1 MLSQDADWRTDFC
14 AGARAWIYLKV
25 WSFDSLILLTMA
37 RQNQNNGRDR
47 KRVVVVVLLVAA
59 ALVLFTGINRR
70 RGGTP
75 VRAEK
80 VARQEIASVISTNG
94 KIEPINSF
102 EAHAPA
108 PATVN
113 KVLVAEGDHVK
124 AGQLLVQLDDA
135 EARAQAARA
144 MAQLRSAE
152 AAIHAIKEGG
162 TQEEVMTSRSDLIK
176 AQAER
181 DDAQRNLQA
190 LQKLRQNG
198 AASPAEV
205 EAAQNRMKKAETDV
219 QLLQSKLNARFS
231 SPEVAKVEASAAEA
245 RAAYAAAQELLHHS
259 NVTAP
264 FAGTVYQLPVKRGS
278 YVNGGE
284 LLVQVA
290 NLEKVRVRAFVD
302 EPEIGRL
309 AKGQKVEIKWDA
321 TPGRAWEGTLT
332 RVPTSVTMVG
342 TRTVGEITSEI
353 DNADR
358 KLLPNVN
365 VNVSII
371 AARHDNTLT
380 VSREAVH
387 DFDGKRYIYK
397 IANDKIEA
405 LEVQTGLSSLTR
417 VEVVKGIPE
426 GALIALGA
434 INAQPLRNGMDVKV
448 VER

>member
-1 MLSQDADWRTDFC
+1 
-14 AGARAWIYLKV
+14 
-25 WSFDSLILLTMA
+25 
-37 RQNQNNGRDR
+37 
-47 KRVVVVVLLVAA
+47 
-59 ALVLFTGINRR
+59 
-70 RGGTP
+70 
-75 VRAEK
+75 
-80 VARQEIASVISTNG
+80 
-94 KIEPINSF
+94 
-102 EAHAPA
+102 
-108 PATVN
+108 
-113 KVLVAEGDHVK
+113 VK
-124 AGQLLVQLDDA
+124 AGQLLVKLDDA

-144 MAQLRSAE
+144 LSQLRSAE
-152 AAIHAIKEGG
+152 AALSGIKAGG
-162 TQEEVMTSRSDLIK
+162 TQEEVLTERSDLIK

-181 DDAQRNLQA
+181 DDAQRNLKA
-190 LQKLRQNG
+190 IQKLQQNG

-205 EAAQNRMKKAETDV
+205 EAAQNRQKKAEADV
-219 QLLQSKLNARFS
+219 QLLQAKLNGRFS
-231 SPEVAKVEASAAEA
+231 SPEVAKVEAAAAEA

-264 FAGTVYQLPVKRGS
+264 FSGTVYQLPVKPGS

-321 TPGRAWEGTLT
+321 TPGRTWEGTLT

-365 VNVSII
+365 VNVAII
-371 AARHDNTLT
+371 SARHDNALT

-387 DFDGKRYIYK
+387 DFEGKRYLYK
-397 IANDKIEA
+397 IDDAKIQA
-405 LEVQTGLSSLTR
+405 QEVQIGLSSLTR

-434 INAQPLRNGMDVKV
+434 TNAQPLRNGMDVKV

>member
-1 MLSQDADWRTDFC
+1 
-14 AGARAWIYLKV
+14 
-25 WSFDSLILLTMA
+25 
-37 RQNQNNGRDR
+37 
-47 KRVVVVVLLVAA
+47 VVVVALVVAA
-59 ALVLFTGINRR
+59 LLLFTGINRR
-70 RGGTP
+70 RVVTP

-80 VARQEIASVISTNG
+80 VVRQEIASVISTNG

-124 AGQLLVQLDDA
+124 AGQLLVKLDDA
-135 EARAQAARA
+135 EARSQAARA
-144 MAQLRSAE
+144 LAQLRSAE
-152 AAIHAIKEGG
+152 AALSGIKAGG
-162 TQEEVMTSRSDLIK
+162 TQEELLTSRADLTK

-190 LQKLRQNG
+190 IQKLRQNG

-205 EAAQNRMKKAETDV
+205 EAAQNRQKKADADV
-219 QLLQSKLNARFS
+219 QLLQAKVNGRFS

-245 RAAYAAAQELLHHS
+245 RAAYTAAQELLHHS

-264 FAGTVYQLPVKRGS
+264 FAGTVYQLPVKPGS

-321 TPGRAWEGTLT
+321 IPGRTWEGSLT
-332 RVPTSVTMVG
+332 RIPTSVTMVG

-353 DNADR
+353 DNSDR

-371 AARHDNTLT
+371 SARHDNALT

-387 DFDGKRYIYK
+387 DVDGKRYVYK
-397 IANDKIEA
+397 IEDEKILA
-405 LEVQTGLSSLTR
+405 QEVQTGLSSLTR
-417 VEVVKGIPE
+417 VEVLKGIPE
-426 GALIALGA
+426 GAVIALGA
-434 INAQPLRNGMDVKV
+434 INAQPLRNGMDIKV

>member
-1 MLSQDADWRTDFC
+1 
-14 AGARAWIYLKV
+14 
-25 WSFDSLILLTMA
+25 MA
-37 RQNQNNGRDR
+37 KQGQNNGLDR
-47 KRVVVVVLLVAA
+47 KRLVAVAIMVVLAV
-59 ALVLFTGINRR
+59 VIFTGINQRR
-70 RGGTP
+70 AG
-75 VRAEK
+75 VSIRAEK

-94 KIEPINSF
+94 KIEPVNSF

-108 PATVN
+108 PAIVKDVRVT
-113 KVLVAEGDHVK
+113 EGDHVK

-135 EARAQAARA
+135 DARAQAARA
-144 MAQLRSAE
+144 LAQLRSAE
-152 AAIHAIKEGG
+152 AALQAVKTGG
-162 TQEEVMTSRSDLIK
+162 TQEEVLTIRSDLSK

-181 DDAQRNLQA
+181 DEAQRSLQA
-190 LQKLRQNG
+190 TQRLRQNG

-205 EAAQNRMKKAETDV
+205 EAAQNRVQKADADV
-219 QLLQSKLNARFS
+219 HLLQAKLTGRFS

-245 RAAYAAAQELLHHS
+245 RAAYAAAEDLLKHS

-264 FAGTVYQLPVKRGS
+264 FAGTVYQIPVKRGA

-309 AKGQKVEIKWDA
+309 AKGQEVEIKWDA
-321 TPGRAWEGTLT
+321 IPGRTWDGTLT
-332 RVPTSVTMVG
+332 RVPSAVTMVG

-353 DNADR
+353 DNTDR

-371 AARHDNTLT
+371 TSKHDNTLT

-387 DFDGKRYIYK
+387 DADGKRYVYQ
-397 IANDKIEA
+397 IANDKIQA

-417 VEVVKGIPE
+417 VEIVKGISD
-426 GALIALGA
+426 GSTIALGA
-434 INAQPLRNGMDVKV
+434 ANGQPLHNGMDVKV

>member
-1 MLSQDADWRTDFC
+1 
-14 AGARAWIYLKV
+14 
-25 WSFDSLILLTMA
+25 
-37 RQNQNNGRDR
+37 
-47 KRVVVVVLLVAA
+47 VVVLLVVA
-59 ALVLFTGINRR
+59 VLIFTGINRR
-70 RGGTP
+70 RVGTP

-80 VARQEIASVISTNG
+80 VVRQEIASVISTNG
-94 KIEPINSF
+94 KIEPIDSF

-113 KVLVAEGDHVK
+113 KVLVSEGDHVK
-124 AGQLLVQLDDA
+124 AGQLLVRLDDA
-135 EARAQAARA
+135 EARSQAARA
-144 MAQLRSAE
+144 LAQLRSAE
-152 AAIHAIKEGG
+152 AALSGIKAGG
-162 TQEEVMTSRSDLIK
+162 TQEELLTARADLTK

-181 DDAQRNLQA
+181 DEAQRNLQA
-190 LQKLRQNG
+190 IQKLMQNG

-205 EAAQNRMKKAETDV
+205 EAAQGRQKKAEADV
-219 QLLQSKLNARFS
+219 QLLQAKVSGRFS

-245 RAAYAAAQELLHHS
+245 RAAFTAAQELLHHS

-264 FAGTVYQLPVKRGS
+264 FAGTVYQLPVKPGS

-290 NLEKVRVRAFVD
+290 NLDKVRVRAFVD

-321 TPGRAWEGTLT
+321 TPGRSWEGTLT

-358 KLLPNVN
+358 NLLPNVN
-365 VNVSII
+365 VNVAII
-371 AARHDNTLT
+371 SARHENALT

-387 DFDGKRYIYK
+387 DVDGKRYVYK
-397 IANDKIEA
+397 IEDEKLLAQ
-405 LEVQTGLSSLTR
+405 EVQTGLSSLTR

-426 GALIALGA
+426 GAVIALGA
-434 INAQPLRNGMDVKV
+434 INAQPLRNGMDIKV

>member
-1 MLSQDADWRTDFC
+1 
-14 AGARAWIYLKV
+14 
-25 WSFDSLILLTMA
+25 MA
-37 RQNQNNGRDR
+37 KPSQNNGRDR
-47 KRVVVVVLLVAA
+47 KRLVAVAIMVVLAV
-59 ALVLFTGINRR
+59 VIFTGINQRR
-70 RGGTP
+70 AG
-75 VRAEK
+75 VSVHAEK

-94 KIEPINSF
+94 KIEPVNSF

-108 PATVN
+108 PATV
-113 KVLVAEGDHVK
+113 KDVRVAEGDHVK

-135 EARAQAARA
+135 DARAQAARA
-144 MAQLRSAE
+144 LAQLRSAE
-152 AAIHAIKEGG
+152 AALQAVKTGG
-162 TQEEVMTSRSDLIK
+162 TQEEVLTIRSDLSK

-181 DDAQRNLQA
+181 DEAQRNLQA
-190 LQKLRQNG
+190 IQRLRQNG

-205 EAAQNRMKKAETDV
+205 EAAQNRVQKADADV
-219 QLLQSKLNARFS
+219 HLLQAKLTGRFS

-245 RAAYAAAQELLHHS
+245 RASYAAAEDLLKHS

-264 FAGTVYQLPVKRGS
+264 FAGTVYQVPVKRGA

-309 AKGQKVEIKWDA
+309 AKGQEVEIKWDA
-321 TPGRAWEGTLT
+321 IPGRTWNGTLT
-332 RVPTSVTMVG
+332 RVPTAVTMVG

-371 AARHDNTLT
+371 TAKHDNTLT

-387 DFDGKRYIYK
+387 DADGKRYVYQIS
-397 IANDKIEA
+397 NDKIQA
-405 LEVQTGLSSLTR
+405 QEVQTGLSSLTR
-417 VEVVKGIPE
+417 VEIVKGISD
-426 GALIALGA
+426 GSTIALGA
-434 INAQPLRNGMDVKV
+434 VNGQQLRSGMDIKV

>member
-1 MLSQDADWRTDFC
+1 
-14 AGARAWIYLKV
+14 
-25 WSFDSLILLTMA
+25 MA
-37 RQNQNNGRDR
+37 RQSTNNG
-47 KRVVVVVLLVAA
+47 KRVVVIVVLLVAA
-59 ALVLFTGINRR
+59 VLLFTGINRR
-70 RGGTP
+70 RVTTP

-80 VARQEIASVISTNG
+80 VVRQEIASVISTNG

-124 AGQLLVQLDDA
+124 AGQLLVKLDDA
-135 EARAQAARA
+135 EARSQAARA
-144 MAQLRSAE
+144 LAQLRSAE
-152 AAIHAIKEGG
+152 AALSGIKAGG
-162 TQEEVMTSRSDLIK
+162 TQEELLTSRADLTK

-181 DDAQRNLQA
+181 DDSQRNLQA
-190 LQKLRQNG
+190 VQKLRQNG

-205 EAAQNRMKKAETDV
+205 EAAQNRQKKAEADV
-219 QLLQSKLNARFS
+219 QLLQAKLSGRFS

-245 RAAYAAAQELLHHS
+245 HAAYTAAQELLHHS

-264 FAGTVYQLPVKRGS
+264 FAGTVYQLPVKPGS
-278 YVNGGE
+278 YVNGGD

-309 AKGQKVEIKWDA
+309 AKGQQVEIKWDA
-321 TPGRAWEGTLT
+321 IPGRTWAGTLT

-353 DNADR
+353 DNSDR

-371 AARHDNTLT
+371 SARHDNALT

-387 DFDGKRYIYK
+387 DVDGKRYVYK
-397 IANDKIEA
+397 IENEKILA
-405 LEVQTGLSSLTR
+405 QEVQTGLSSLTR

-426 GALIALGA
+426 GAPIALGA
-434 INAQPLRNGMDVKV
+434 INAQPLRSGMDIKV

>member
-1 MLSQDADWRTDFC
+1 M
-14 AGARAWIYLKV
+14 ARA
-25 WSFDSLILLTMA
+25 S
-37 RQNQNNGRDR
+37 QNNGRGR
-47 KRVVVVVLLVAA
+47 RVAIVLVLVVAA
-59 ALVLFTGINRR
+59 VLLFTGINWRHT
-70 RGGTP
+70 GTP

-80 VARQEIASVISTNG
+80 VVRQEIASVISTNG
-94 KIEPINSF
+94 KIEPVNSF

-124 AGQLLVQLDDA
+124 AGQLLVKLDDA

-144 MAQLRSAE
+144 LSQLRSAE
-152 AAIHAIKEGG
+152 AALSGIKAGG
-162 TQEEVMTSRSDLIK
+162 TQEEVLTTRSDLVK

-181 DDAQRNLQA
+181 DDAQRNLKA
-190 LQKLRQNG
+190 IQKLQQNG

-205 EAAQNRMKKAETDV
+205 EAAQNRQKKAEADV
-219 QLLQSKLNARFS
+219 QLLQAKLNARFS

-264 FAGTVYQLPVKRGS
+264 FAGTVYQLPVKPGS

-321 TPGRAWEGTLT
+321 IPGRTWEGTLT

-342 TRTVGEITSEI
+342 TRTVGEITSEV
-353 DNADR
+353 DNSDR

-365 VNVSII
+365 VNVAII
-371 AARHDNTLT
+371 SARHDNALT

-387 DFDGKRYIYK
+387 DLDGKRYLYK
-397 IANDKIEA
+397 IDDDKIQA
-405 LEVQTGLSSLTR
+405 QEVQTGLSSLTR

-434 INAQPLRNGMDVKV
+434 VNAQPLRNGMDVKV

>member
-1 MLSQDADWRTDFC
+1 
-14 AGARAWIYLKV
+14 
-25 WSFDSLILLTMA
+25 MA
-37 RQNQNNGRDR
+37 RKSANNGRR
-47 KRVVVVVLLVAA
+47 PVIVVVSLVILAVLI
-59 ALVLFTGINRR
+59 FTGINRR
-70 RGGTP
+70 RVVTP

-80 VARQEIASVISTNG
+80 VARQEIASIISTNG

-108 PATVN
+108 PGTVN

-124 AGQLLVQLDDA
+124 VGQLLVKLDDA
-135 EARAQAARA
+135 EARSQAAHA
-144 MAQLRSAE
+144 LAQLRAAE
-152 AAIHAIKEGG
+152 AALSGIKAGG
-162 TQEEVMTSRSDLIK
+162 TQEELLTSRADLTK
-176 AQAER
+176 AQAEQAE
-181 DDAQRNLQA
+181 AQRNLKA
-190 LQKLRQNG
+190 IQKLQQSG
-198 AASPAEV
+198 GASPAEL
-205 EAAQNRMKKAETDV
+205 EAAQSRAKKADADV
-219 QLLQSKLNARFS
+219 QLLQAKVNGRYS
-231 SPEVAKVEASAAEA
+231 SPEVARVEASAAEA

-264 FAGTVYQLPVKRGS
+264 FAGTVYQLPVRPGV
-278 YVNGGE
+278 YVNGGD

-321 TPGRAWEGTLT
+321 IPGRTWDGTLT

-353 DNADR
+353 DNTDR

-371 AARHDNTLT
+371 SARHDNALT

-387 DFDGKRYIYK
+387 DVEGKRYVYK
-397 IANDKIEA
+397 IEDEKLFAQ
-405 LEVQTGLSSLTR
+405 EVQTGLSSLTR
-417 VEVVKGIPE
+417 VEVLKGIPE
-426 GALIALGA
+426 GAVIALGA
-434 INAQPLRNGMDVKV
+434 INAQPLRNGMDIKV

>member
-1 MLSQDADWRTDFC
+1 
-14 AGARAWIYLKV
+14 
-25 WSFDSLILLTMA
+25 MA
-37 RQNQNNGRDR
+37 RESQNNGRGR
-47 KRVVVVVLLVAA
+47 RVAIVLVLVVVAVL
-59 ALVLFTGINRR
+59 LFTGINWRHT
-70 RGGTP
+70 GTA

-80 VARQEIASVISTNG
+80 VVRQEIASVISTNG
-94 KIEPINSF
+94 KIEPVNSF

-124 AGQLLVQLDDA
+124 AGQLLVKLDDA

-144 MAQLRSAE
+144 LSQLRSAE
-152 AAIHAIKEGG
+152 AALSGIKAGG
-162 TQEEVMTSRSDLIK
+162 TQEEVLTTRSDLVK

-181 DDAQRNLQA
+181 DDAQRNLKA
-190 LQKLRQNG
+190 IQKLQQNG

-205 EAAQNRMKKAETDV
+205 EAAQNRQKKAEADV
-219 QLLQSKLNARFS
+219 QLLQAKLNGRFS

-264 FAGTVYQLPVKRGS
+264 FAGTVYQLPVKPGS

-321 TPGRAWEGTLT
+321 TPGRIWEGTLT

-353 DNADR
+353 DNTDR

-365 VNVSII
+365 VNVAII
-371 AARHDNTLT
+371 SARHDNALT

-387 DFDGKRYIYK
+387 DIEGKRYLYK
-397 IANDKIEA
+397 IDDDKIQA
-405 LEVQTGLSSLTR
+405 QEVQTGLSSLTR

-426 GALIALGA
+426 GAVIALGA
-434 INAQPLRNGMDVKV
+434 LNAQPLRNGMDVKV

>member
-1 MLSQDADWRTDFC
+1 
-14 AGARAWIYLKV
+14 
-25 WSFDSLILLTMA
+25 MA
-37 RQNQNNGRDR
+37 RENQNNGRGR
-47 KRVVVVVLLVAA
+47 RVAIVLVLAVVAVL
-59 ALVLFTGINRR
+59 LFTGINWRHT
-70 RGGTP
+70 GTP

-80 VARQEIASVISTNG
+80 VVRQEIASVISTNG
-94 KIEPINSF
+94 KIEPVNSF

-124 AGQLLVQLDDA
+124 AGQLLVKLDDA

-144 MAQLRSAE
+144 LSQLRSAE
-152 AAIHAIKEGG
+152 AALSGIKAGG
-162 TQEEVMTSRSDLIK
+162 TQEEVLTTRSDLVK

-181 DDAQRNLQA
+181 DDAQRNLNA
-190 LQKLRQNG
+190 IQKLQHNG
-198 AASPAEV
+198 AASPAEL
-205 EAAQNRMKKAETDV
+205 EAAQNRQKKAEADV
-219 QLLQSKLNARFS
+219 QLLQSKLNGRFS

-264 FAGTVYQLPVKRGS
+264 FSGTVYQLPVKPGS

-321 TPGRAWEGTLT
+321 TPGRTWEGTLT

-342 TRTVGEITSEI
+342 TRTVGEITSEV
-353 DNADR
+353 DNTDR

-365 VNVSII
+365 VNVAII
-371 AARHDNTLT
+371 SARHDNALT

-387 DFDGKRYIYK
+387 DLDGKRYLYK
-397 IANDKIEA
+397 IDDDKIQA
-405 LEVQTGLSSLTR
+405 QEVQTGLSSLTR

-434 INAQPLRNGMDVKV
+434 VNAQPLRNGMDVKV

>member
-1 MLSQDADWRTDFC
+1 
-14 AGARAWIYLKV
+14 
-25 WSFDSLILLTMA
+25 
-37 RQNQNNGRDR
+37 
-47 KRVVVVVLLVAA
+47 VLVVAA
-59 ALVLFTGINRR
+59 VLLFTGINWRHT
-70 RGGTP
+70 GTP

-80 VARQEIASVISTNG
+80 VVRQEIASVISTNG
-94 KIEPINSF
+94 KIEPVNSF

-124 AGQLLVQLDDA
+124 AGQLLVKLDDA

-144 MAQLRSAE
+144 LSQLRSAE
-152 AAIHAIKEGG
+152 AALSGIKAGG
-162 TQEEVMTSRSDLIK
+162 TQEEVLTTRSDLVK

-181 DDAQRNLQA
+181 DDAQRNLKA
-190 LQKLRQNG
+190 IQKLQQNG

-205 EAAQNRMKKAETDV
+205 EAAQNRQKKAEADV
-219 QLLQSKLNARFS
+219 QLLQAKLNGRFS
-231 SPEVAKVEASAAEA
+231 SLEVAKVEAAAAEA

-264 FAGTVYQLPVKRGS
+264 FAGTVYQLPVKPGS

-321 TPGRAWEGTLT
+321 TPGRIWEGTLT

-353 DNADR
+353 DNTDR

-365 VNVSII
+365 VNVAII
-371 AARHDNTLT
+371 SARHDNALT

-387 DFDGKRYIYK
+387 DIEGKRYLYK
-397 IANDKIEA
+397 IDDDKIQA
-405 LEVQTGLSSLTR
+405 QEVQTGLSSLTR

-426 GALIALGA
+426 GAVIALGA
-434 INAQPLRNGMDVKV
+434 LNAQPLRNGMDVKV

>member
-1 MLSQDADWRTDFC
+1 M
-14 AGARAWIYLKV
+14 
-25 WSFDSLILLTMA
+25 
-37 RQNQNNGRDR
+37 
-47 KRVVVVVLLVAA
+47 VVALVVAA
-59 ALVLFTGINRR
+59 LLLFTGINRR
-70 RGGTP
+70 RVVTP

-80 VARQEIASVISTNG
+80 VVRQEIASAISTNG

-124 AGQLLVQLDDA
+124 AGQLLVKLDDA
-135 EARAQAARA
+135 EARSQAAHA
-144 MAQLRSAE
+144 LAQLRSAE
-152 AAIHAIKEGG
+152 AALSGTKAGG
-162 TQEEVMTSRSDLIK
+162 TQEELLTIRADLTK

-181 DDAQRNLQA
+181 DEAQRNLQA
-190 LQKLRQNG
+190 TQKLQQSG
-198 AASPAEV
+198 GASPAEL
-205 EAAQNRMKKAETDV
+205 EAAQSRLKKAEADV
-219 QLLQSKLNARFS
+219 QLLQGKLSGRYS
-231 SPEVAKVEASAAEA
+231 SPEVARVEASAAEA

-264 FAGTVYQLPVKRGS
+264 FAGTVYQLPVKPGG
-278 YVNGGE
+278 YVNGGD

-321 TPGRAWEGTLT
+321 IPGRTWDGSLT

-353 DNADR
+353 DNSDR

-371 AARHDNTLT
+371 AARHDNALT

-387 DFDGKRYIYK
+387 DVDGKRYVYK
-397 IANDKIEA
+397 IEDEKILA
-405 LEVQTGLSSLTR
+405 QEVQTGLSSLTR
-417 VEVVKGIPE
+417 VEVLKGIPE
-426 GALIALGA
+426 GAVIALGA
-434 INAQPLRNGMDVKV
+434 INAQPLRNGMDIKV

>member
-1 MLSQDADWRTDFC
+1 
-14 AGARAWIYLKV
+14 
-25 WSFDSLILLTMA
+25 MA
-37 RQNQNNGRDR
+37 KQSSNNGT
-47 KRVVVVVLLVAA
+47 RVVVVVVLVVAA
-59 ALVLFTGINRR
+59 VLLFTGINRR
-70 RGGTP
+70 RAGTP

-80 VARQEIASVISTNG
+80 VVRQEIASVISTNG

-124 AGQLLVQLDDA
+124 AGQLLVKLDDA
-135 EARAQAARA
+135 EARSQAARA
-144 MAQLRSAE
+144 LAQLRSAE
-152 AAIHAIKEGG
+152 AALSGIKAGG
-162 TQEEVMTSRSDLIK
+162 TQEELLTSRADLTK

-190 LQKLRQNG
+190 IQKLRQNG

-205 EAAQNRMKKAETDV
+205 EAAQNRQKKADADV
-219 QLLQSKLNARFS
+219 QLLQAKLSGRFS

-245 RAAYAAAQELLHHS
+245 RAAYTAAQELLHHS

-264 FAGTVYQLPVKRGS
+264 FAGTVYQLPVKSGS
-278 YVNGGE
+278 YVNGGD

-309 AKGQKVEIKWDA
+309 AKGQRVEIKWDA
-321 TPGRAWEGTLT
+321 TPGRTWDGTLT

-353 DNADR
+353 DNSDR

-371 AARHDNTLT
+371 SARHDNALT

-387 DFDGKRYIYK
+387 DVDGKRYVYK
-397 IANDKIEA
+397 IEDEKIVA
-405 LEVQTGLSSLTR
+405 QEVQTGLSSLTR
-417 VEVVKGIPE
+417 VEVIKGIPE
-426 GALIALGA
+426 GAVIALGA
-434 INAQPLRNGMDVKV
+434 INAQPLRSGMDIKV